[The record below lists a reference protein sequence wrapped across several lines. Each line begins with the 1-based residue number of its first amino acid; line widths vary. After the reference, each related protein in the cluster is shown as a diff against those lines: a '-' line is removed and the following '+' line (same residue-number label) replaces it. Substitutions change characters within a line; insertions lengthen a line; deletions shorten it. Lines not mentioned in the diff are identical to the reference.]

1 MLPTNLQ
8 EAKMTWLT
16 HTTFAYLTAQILG
29 LPPAPA
35 ILGSTAPDWGED
47 LLGIKE
53 HRGKTHYIT
62 LWSSLFLLTLVLY
75 LGAPNGL
82 AKTLF
87 LNLLT
92 FTLGGLSHLLLDA
105 LTVAGV
111 PLGLNRTRIRI
122 GGLIT
127 TGKLSEW
134 IFLGL
139 ILLILIP
146 VKNSGLT
153 LGLTN
158 YKELLKKGV
167 IDKREYKE
175 HRLELL

>member
-1 MLPTNLQ
+1 L
-8 EAKMTWLT
+8 TWLT
-16 HTTFAYLTAQILG
+16 HTTFAYLTACLLG

-35 ILGSTAPDWGED
+35 ILGSTAPDWSED
-47 LLGIKE
+47 LLGVKE
-53 HRGKTHYIT
+53 HRGRTHYIT
-62 LWSSLFLLTLVLY
+62 YWSFLFLLTLVLY
-75 LGAPNGL
+75 LGAPNGP

-92 FTLGGLSHLLLDA
+92 FAFGGLTHLFLDS

-111 PLGLNRTRIRI
+111 PLGLSRTRIRI

-146 VKNSGLT
+146 VKNAGLT

-158 YKELLKKGV
+158 YKELLKRGV

-175 HRLELL
+175 HRWDLL